1 MNLVMDRAK
10 TAFFWLGIVI
20 LVAANAW
27 LLLHYFPTLK
37 NNVEHGY
44 YDAVSFTAS
53 VMGLT
58 PAGSFLDL
66 INYRIQPWTAVV
78 YIFTI
83 SALSWVVLFLPV
95 YLFVFWRLPFV
106 GLSKLTGRDIKTD
119 VAVLNE
125 GVTDSGWIAHG
136 ELEVEAYMGCE
147 TIGEL
152 VKEYA
157 SKTEGKSLII
167 HFPDYQTRA
176 LLRNSRYE

>member
-1 MNLVMDRAK
+1 MNFGMDRAK

-20 LVAANAW
+20 LVAANIF

-37 NNVEHGY
+37 NNVEQGY

-66 INYRIQPWTAVV
+66 INYQIQPWTAVV
-78 YIFTI
+78 YILPI
-83 SALSWVVLFLPV
+83 SAFSWVVLFLPV

-106 GLSKLTGRDIKTD
+106 GLSKLTRRDSKTD

-125 GVTDSGWIAHG
+125 GIADSGWIAQG
-136 ELEVEAYMGCE
+136 ELAVEAYMGCE

-176 LLRNSRYE
+176 LR